1 MPFAFIFESYHSRDK
16 WIAEL
21 SYPIYSSHIL
31 VLLMI
36 NFMLPTKIIL
46 AETILLI
53 TILFSITVNFFTGKP
68 FENLRNK
75 KKFDPINDLW

>member
-1 MPFAFIFESYHSRDK
+1 MDSRIKLPNLFIAYTC
-16 WIAEL
+16 I
-21 SYPIYSSHIL
+21 
-31 VLLMI
+31 VNMI